1 MSENKVTEVVEEAQG
16 VVTAADAVVETV
28 EAPAERERVEGE
40 YGAEQIQVLDGL
52 EHIRTRPGMYNSS
65 TDAKGLHHLV
75 HEVVDNSIDE
85 ALAGYCTHIEVTLNP
100 DGSCTVQDN
109 GRGIPTGI
117 HPKEGI
123 STLEVVFTKV
133 NAGGKFGGDS
143 GYKVSSGLHGVGVK
157 AVNAL
162 SEWLIAEVHQ
172 NGEIYMQKYHR
183 GVPEKSVEVVGMS
196 ELTGTKV
203 TFLPDK
209 EIFETTLFEYDKLKG
224 RLRELAYLNK
234 GLRITLEDTRAGQEK
249 KDSFCYEG
257 GIRSF
262 VEELNKNREEV
273 LFPNA
278 LYFEEKQDETVC
290 EVALQ
295 YNDSYN
301 EVIYSYANNVNT
313 IDGGT
318 HVEGLKL
325 ALTKVINNVGRKLN
339 ILKENDKLSG
349 EDVREGITAVVSVKL
364 VNAQFESQTKD
375 KLNNSF
381 IRQFVNECV
390 SDKLATFLE
399 ENPTAAKEL
408 VLRCITAQKA
418 RDAARNARELTRR
431 KGVLGSSTLPG
442 KLADCSDRRSEL
454 CEIYIVEGDSAGG
467 TAKTGRDRRFQAVLP
482 LRGKILNVEKVRLN
496 RVLENEEIKNMITA
510 FGCGIL
516 EDFDESKLRY
526 DRIISMTDADVDGAH
541 IRILLYTF
549 LFRYMRP
556 LIEHGHVYAAKPP
569 LYKATCKGQVEYL
582 YSEEEK
588 LAYDAKATA
597 KVEYQ
602 RYKGLGEMSTEQ
614 LWNTTMN
621 PATRTLVRVTMQDA
635 AEADQMFTM
644 LMGEN
649 PELRRK
655 FIEENA
661 SLVTDLDI

>member
-1 MSENKVTEVVEEAQG
+1 MA
-16 VVTAADAVVETV
+16 
-28 EAPAERERVEGE
+28 ERVEGE

-52 EHIRTRPGMYNSS
+52 EHIRKRPGMYISS

-85 ALAGYCTHIEVTLNP
+85 ALAGYCTHIEVIING

-109 GRGIPTGI
+109 GRGIPTDI

-162 SEWLIAEVHQ
+162 SEWLEAEVYQ
-172 NGEIYMQKYHR
+172 NGHVYKQVYNR
-183 GVPEKSVEVVGMS
+183 GIPQRSVQIVGDTEK
-196 ELTGTKV
+196 TGTKV
-203 TFLPDK
+203 TFKPDD
-209 EIFETTLFEYDKLKG
+209 EIFETTLFNYDTLKG

-234 GLRITLEDTRAGQEK
+234 GLRISLEDTRAGQER

-257 GIRSF
+257 GIMSF
-262 VEELNKNREEV
+262 VEELNKNRDEL
-273 LFPNA
+273 LFPTPV
-278 LYFEEKQDETVC
+278 YFEESEGDTVC
-290 EVALQ
+290 EVAIQ
-295 YNDSYN
+295 YNDGYN

-318 HVEGLKL
+318 HVEGLKM
-325 ALTKVINNVGRKLN
+325 ALTKVINDAGRKLN
-339 ILKENDKLSG
+339 ILKDNDKLTG

-375 KLNNSF
+375 KLNNST
-381 IRQFVNECV
+381 IRTFVNRCV
-390 SDKLATFLE
+390 SEHMSTFLE
-399 ENPTAAKEL
+399 ENPSITREL

-418 RDAARNARELTRR
+418 RDAARSARELTRR
-431 KGVLGSSTLPG
+431 KGVLESTTLPG
-442 KLADCSDRRSEL
+442 KLADCADKRSEL

-467 TAKTGRDRRFQAVLP
+467 TAKQGRDRRFQAILP

-496 RVLENEEIKNMITA
+496 RVLENEEIKSMITA

-516 EDFDESKLRY
+516 DDFDESKLRY

-549 LFRYMRP
+549 LFRFMRP

-569 LYKATCKGQVEYL
+569 LYKATYKGNVDYL

-588 LAYDAKATA
+588 IEYDKNAPG

-602 RYKGLGEMSTEQ
+602 RYKGLGEMSKEQ
-614 LWNTTMN
+614 LWDTTMN

-661 SLVTDLDI
+661 ALATDLDV

>member
-1 MSENKVTEVVEEAQG
+1 MA
-16 VVTAADAVVETV
+16 
-28 EAPAERERVEGE
+28 ERVEGE
-40 YGAEQIQVLDGL
+40 YGAEQIQVLDGM
-52 EHIRTRPGMYNSS
+52 EHIRKRPGMYISS

-85 ALAGYCTHIEVTLNP
+85 ALAGYCTHIEVWLNA

-109 GRGIPTGI
+109 GRGIPTDI

-162 SEWLIAEVHQ
+162 SEWLEAEVYQ
-172 NGEIYMQKYHR
+172 NGHIYKQIYNR
-183 GVPEKSVEVVGMS
+183 GVPQRSVAIVGDT
-196 ELTGTKV
+196 EQTGTRV
-203 TFLPDK
+203 TFMPDD
-209 EIFETTLFEYDKLKG
+209 EIFETTIFNYDSLKG

-234 GLRITLEDTRAGQEK
+234 GLRITLEDKRPGEEK

-262 VEELNKNREEV
+262 VEELNKNRDEV
-273 LFPNA
+273 LFPQPV
-278 LYFEEKQDETVC
+278 YFEESEGDTVC
-290 EVALQ
+290 EVAIQ
-295 YNDSYN
+295 YNESYN

-318 HVEGLKL
+318 HVEGLKM
-325 ALTKVINNVGRKLN
+325 ALTKVINDAGRKLN
-339 ILKENDKLSG
+339 VLKDSDKLMG

-375 KLNNSF
+375 KLNNSS
-381 IRQFVNECV
+381 IRGFVNRCV
-390 SDKLATFLE
+390 TEYMGTFLE
-399 ENPTAAKEL
+399 ENPAIAREL

-431 KGVLGSSTLPG
+431 KGILETTTLPG
-442 KLADCSDRRSEL
+442 KLADCSDRRPEL

-467 TAKTGRDRRFQAVLP
+467 TAKQGRDRRFQAILP

-496 RVLENEEIKNMITA
+496 RVLENEEIKSMITA

-516 EDFDESKLRY
+516 DDFDESKLRY

-549 LFRYMRP
+549 LFRFMRP
-556 LIEHGHVYAAKPP
+556 LIEHGHVYSAKPP
-569 LYKATCKGQVEYL
+569 LYKASSKGKDDYL

-588 LAYDAKATA
+588 IAYDAAATT
-597 KVEYQ
+597 KIEYQ
-602 RYKGLGEMSTEQ
+602 RYKGLGEMSKEQ
-614 LWNTTMN
+614 LWDTTMN

-635 AEADQMFTM
+635 AEADQMFSM

>member
-1 MSENKVTEVVEEAQG
+1 MTEK
-16 VVTAADAVVETV
+16 
-28 EAPAERERVEGE
+28 VEGE

-52 EHIRTRPGMYNSS
+52 EHIRKRPGMYISS

-85 ALAGYCTHIEVTLNP
+85 ALAGYCTHIEVWLNA

-109 GRGIPTGI
+109 GRGIPTDI

-162 SEWLIAEVHQ
+162 SEWLEAEVYQ
-172 NGEIYMQKYHR
+172 NGRVYKQVYNR
-183 GVPEKSVEVVGMS
+183 GVPQRSVSVVGDTDI
-196 ELTGTKV
+196 TGTKV
-203 TFLPDK
+203 TFMPDD
-209 EIFETTLFEYDKLKG
+209 EIFETTTFSFDSLKG

-234 GLRITLEDTRAGQEK
+234 GLRITLEDKRPGEEK

-262 VEELNKNREEV
+262 VEELNKNRDEV
-273 LFPNA
+273 LFPEPV
-278 LYFEEKQDETVC
+278 YFEEADGDTVC
-290 EVALQ
+290 EVAIQ
-295 YNDSYN
+295 YNESYN

-318 HVEGLKL
+318 HVEGLKM
-325 ALTKVINNVGRKLN
+325 ALTKVINDAGRKLN
-339 ILKENDKLSG
+339 VLKESDKLTG

-375 KLNNSF
+375 KLNNSS
-381 IRQFVNECV
+381 IRAFVNKCV
-390 SDKLATFLE
+390 TEHMSTFLE
-399 ENPTAAKEL
+399 ENPAVAREL

-431 KGVLGSSTLPG
+431 KGILESTTLPG
-442 KLADCSDRRSEL
+442 KLADCSDRRPEL

-467 TAKTGRDRRFQAVLP
+467 TAKQGRDRRFQAILP

-496 RVLENEEIKNMITA
+496 RVLENKEIKSMITA

-516 EDFDESKLRY
+516 DDFDESKLRY

-549 LFRYMRP
+549 LFRFMRP
-556 LIEHGHVYAAKPP
+556 LIEHGHVYSALPP
-569 LYKATCKGQVEYL
+569 LYKASSKGKEDYL

-588 LAYDAKATA
+588 VAYDAQATS
-597 KVEYQ
+597 KIEYQ
-602 RYKGLGEMSTEQ
+602 RYKGLGEMSKEQ
-614 LWNTTMN
+614 LWETTMN
-621 PATRTLVRVTMQDA
+621 PSTRTLVRVTMEDA
-635 AEADQMFTM
+635 AEADTMFTM

>member
-1 MSENKVTEVVEEAQG
+1 MAEEILTDNVATE
-16 VVTAADAVVETV
+16 ET
-28 EAPAERERVEGE
+28 PIFEREKVEGE

-52 EHIRTRPGMYNSS
+52 EHIRKRPGMYISS
-65 TDAKGLHHLV
+65 TDSKGLHHLV

-85 ALAGYCTHIEVTLNP
+85 ALAGYCTHIEVVLNP
-100 DGSCTVQDN
+100 GGSCTVQDN

-162 SEWLIAEVHQ
+162 SEWLEAEVYQ
-172 NGEIYMQKYHR
+172 NGNVYKQVYNR
-183 GVPEKSVEVVGMS
+183 GIPQRSVQVVGET

-203 TFLPDK
+203 TFMPDA
-209 EIFETTLFEYDKLKG
+209 EIFETTLFVYDTLKG

-234 GLRITLEDTRAGQEK
+234 GLRITLEDTREGQER

-262 VEELNKNREEV
+262 VEELNKNREEL
-273 LFPNA
+273 LFPTPI
-278 LYFEEKQDETVC
+278 YFEEKDGDTVC
-290 EVALQ
+290 EVAIQ

-318 HVEGLKL
+318 HVEGLKM
-325 ALTKVINNVGRKLN
+325 ALTKVINDSGRKHN
-339 ILKENDKLSG
+339 ILKDSDKLTG

-364 VNAQFESQTKD
+364 TNAQFESQTKD
-375 KLNNSF
+375 KLNNST
-381 IRQFVNECV
+381 IRTFVNKCV
-390 SDKLATFLE
+390 SEHVSTFLE
-399 ENPTAAKEL
+399 ENPAAAKEL

-418 RDAARNARELTRR
+418 RDAARSARELTRR
-431 KGVLGSSTLPG
+431 KGILESSALPG
-442 KLADCSDRRSEL
+442 KLADCADRRSEL

-467 TAKTGRDRRFQAVLP
+467 TAKQGRDRRFQAILP

-496 RVLENEEIKNMITA
+496 RVLENEEIKSMITA

-516 EDFDESKLRY
+516 DDFDESKLRY

-569 LYKATCKGQVEYL
+569 LYKATYKGSVEYL

-588 LAYDAKATA
+588 LEYDAKMPG

-602 RYKGLGEMSTEQ
+602 RYKGLGEMSKEQ
-614 LWNTTMN
+614 LWDTTMN
-621 PATRTLVRVTMQDA
+621 PATRTLIRVTMEDA

>member
-1 MSENKVTEVVEEAQG
+1 MSENMEKTEGVEELKNA
-16 VVTAADAVVETV
+16 TETV
-28 EAPAERERVEGE
+28 EAVEETTIERDRVEGE

-52 EHIRTRPGMYNSS
+52 EHIRKRPGMYISS

-162 SEWLIAEVHQ
+162 SEWLEAEVYQ
-172 NGEIYMQKYHR
+172 NGEIYKQVYNR
-183 GVPEKSVEVVGMS
+183 GVPQRSVQVIGTTEA
-196 ELTGTKV
+196 TGTKV
-203 TFLPDK
+203 TFLPDAD
-209 EIFETTLFEYDKLKG
+209 IFETTVFEYDKLKG

-234 GLRITLEDTRAGQEK
+234 GLRITLEDTREGQEK
-249 KDSFCYEG
+249 KDSFCYVG

-278 LYFEEKQDETVC
+278 LYFEEKQEETVC

-399 ENPTAAKEL
+399 ENPTAAKEP

-467 TAKTGRDRRFQAVLP
+467 TAKQGRDRRFQAILP

-569 LYKATCKGQVEYL
+569 LYKATCKGQVDYL

-588 LAYDAKATA
+588 LAYDAKAPA

-661 SLVTDLDI
+661 ALVTDLDV